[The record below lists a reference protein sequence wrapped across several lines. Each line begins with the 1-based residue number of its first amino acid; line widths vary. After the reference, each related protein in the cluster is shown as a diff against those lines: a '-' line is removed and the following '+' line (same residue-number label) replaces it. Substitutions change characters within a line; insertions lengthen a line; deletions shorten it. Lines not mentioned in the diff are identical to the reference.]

1 MFSTNVDDEVIFHL
15 TGVWAAGACIE
26 SAALCRMRLGHVLL
40 QTALLNESLSTPR
53 FCTLVRQRT
62 GVFLHMIEHR
72 ILTRFNYTAF
82 WANKLTRFIPNIC
95 HLDRRCHPA
104 GE

>member
-1 MFSTNVDDEVIFHL
+1 MLSTNVNDEVVFHL

-26 SAALCRMRLGHVLL
+26 CATLCRMRLGHVLL
-40 QTALLNESLSTPR
+40 QTALLNESLSASR
-53 FCTLVRQRT
+53 FGTLVRQRT
-62 GVFLHMIEHR
+62 GVFLHMVEHR

-82 WANKLTRFIPNIC
+82 WTNKLPRFIPNIC

-104 GE
+104 GK